1 MIKLIDKYKGVI
13 LFILVFALMLNL
25 YTARI
30 KELNEQEKT
39 NIAYYEDWSNNYL
52 ENLYWIIR

>member
-13 LFILVFALMLNL
+13 LFILVFALMLNM

-39 NIAYYEDWSNNYL
+39 NIAYYEDWSNYYL
-52 ENLYWIIR
+52 ENLYWITR

>member
-13 LFILVFALMLNL
+13 LFILVFALMLNM

-52 ENLYWIIR
+52 ENLYWITK